1 MITAQQLQ
9 GWIKDGLAC
18 DFIQVRGDDGQHF
31 EALVVSAAFRGK
43 MLVAR
48 QQMVYKTLGDK
59 MRSEIHALS
68 MKTLTPEE
76 WQSDAMQGRNPNG

>member
-1 MITAQQLQ
+1 MITSQQLQ
-9 GWIKDGLAC
+9 SWIKDGLAC
-18 DFIQVRGDDGQHF
+18 DHIEVRGDDGQHF
-31 EALVVSAAFRGK
+31 EAVIVSAAFAGK

-68 MKTLTPEE
+68 MKTLTSEE
-76 WQSDAMQGRNPNG
+76 WQASHG

>member
-1 MITAQQLQ
+1 MITSLQLQ
-9 GWIKDGLAC
+9 GWIQDGLPC
-18 DFIQVRGDDGQHF
+18 DHIQVRGDDGQHF
-31 EALVVSAAFRGK
+31 EALVVSAEFRGK

-59 MRSEIHALS
+59 MRAEIHALS

-76 WQSDAMQGRNPNG
+76 WQASHG

>member
-1 MITAQQLQ
+1 MITSQQLQ
-9 GWIKDGLAC
+9 SWIQDGLAC
-18 DFIQVRGDDGQHF
+18 DHIQVRGDDGQHF
-31 EALVVSAAFRGK
+31 EAVVVSSAFQGK

-59 MRSEIHALS
+59 MRAEIHALS

-76 WQSDAMQGRNPNG
+76 WQASNG

>member
-1 MITAQQLQ
+1 MITSQQLQ
-9 GWIKDGLAC
+9 GWIQDGLVC
-18 DFIQVRGDDGQHF
+18 DHIQVRGDDGQHF
-31 EALVVSAAFRGK
+31 EALIVSPAFQGK

-59 MRSEIHALS
+59 MRAEIHALS

-76 WQSDAMQGRNPNG
+76 WQASNG

>member
-1 MITAQQLQ
+1 MITSNQLQ

-18 DFIQVRGDDGQHF
+18 DHIKVLGDDGQHF
-31 EALVVSAAFRGK
+31 EALIVSPEFRGK

-59 MRSEIHALS
+59 MRAEIHALS

-76 WQSDAMQGRNPNG
+76 WQASNG

>member
-1 MITAQQLQ
+1 MITSQQLQ

-18 DFIQVRGDDGQHF
+18 DHIEVRGDDGQHF
-31 EALVVSAAFRGK
+31 EALVVSPEFRGK

-59 MRSEIHALS
+59 MRAEIHALS

-76 WQSDAMQGRNPNG
+76 WQASATKGQNPNG

>member
-1 MITAQQLQ
+1 MITSQQLQ
-9 GWIKDGLAC
+9 SWIQESLAC
-18 DFIQVRGDDGQHF
+18 DHIQVRGDDGQHF
-31 EALVVSAAFRGK
+31 EAVIVSPAFQGK

-59 MRSEIHALS
+59 MRAEIHALS

-76 WQSDAMQGRNPNG
+76 WQASNG

>member
-1 MITAQQLQ
+1 MITSQQLQ
-9 GWIKDGLAC
+9 SWIKDGLAC
-18 DFIQVRGDDGQHF
+18 DHIEVRGDDGQHF
-31 EALVVSAAFRGK
+31 EAVIVSAAFAGK

-76 WQSDAMQGRNPNG
+76 WQASHG

>member
-1 MITAQQLQ
+1 MITSLQLQ
-9 GWIKDGLAC
+9 GWIQDGLPC
-18 DFIQVRGDDGQHF
+18 DHIQVRGDDGQHF
-31 EALVVSAAFRGK
+31 EALVVSAEFRGK

-59 MRSEIHALS
+59 MRAEIHALS

-76 WQSDAMQGRNPNG
+76 WQASAAQGQDING